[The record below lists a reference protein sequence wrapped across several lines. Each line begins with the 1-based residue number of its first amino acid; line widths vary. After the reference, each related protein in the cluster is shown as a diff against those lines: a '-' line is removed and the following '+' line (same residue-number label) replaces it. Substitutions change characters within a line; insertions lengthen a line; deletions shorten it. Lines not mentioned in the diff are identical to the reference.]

1 MEERKGWK
9 SVADPEPPQGGF
21 LPSVS
26 VAKKPAL
33 RRAEALAPAP
43 SHFAVGRDER
53 GDQVGAASRNA
64 SRALRAR
71 L

>member
-1 MEERKGWK
+1 MPTPTHAH
-9 SVADPEPPQGGF
+9 SVGGVESGCHRV
-21 LPSVS
+21 LHAAQLHTGTELSAS
-26 VAKKPAL
+26 Q
-33 RRAEALAPAP
+33 
-43 SHFAVGRDER
+43 DER